1 MLPFVCSLQPLV
13 GAERGAIRSACKI
26 HSKASNSM
34 NTRHQR
40 GFTLI
45 ELMITVAVIGILAAV
60 AYPSYTQYIVRAN
73 RSAAQSFMFSVANKQ
88 EQYMLDARI
97 YAGGSTALADLN
109 VTVPAEVS
117 SKYTVTV
124 TCTMPTAAGG
134 CTAVAGTPAYVIT
147 GTPIGTQ
154 LSNDAKCGTLTLNQL
169 GTKTK
174 SGTASAVADCW

>member
-1 MLPFVCSLQPLV
+1 MLPFVCSLRPLV

-26 HSKASNSM
+26 NLKASNSM
-34 NTRHQR
+34 NTRQQR

-73 RSAAQSFMFSVANKQ
+73 RSAAQSFMYSVANKQ
-88 EQYMLDARI
+88 EQYMLDARS
-97 YAGGSTALADLN
+97 YAGALSELSI
-109 VTVPAEVS
+109 TSVPPEVS
-117 SKYTVTV
+117 SKYTITLS
-124 TCTMPTAAGG
+124 CTMPAATGT